1 MKTGNHINTAAGGS
15 RNCPHGF
22 SACNLNN
29 GRAILAALGQ
39 RLRPSP
45 PAGGEASVVGEEKS
59 SPSLFPGGL
68 P

>member
-1 MKTGNHINTAAGGS
+1 MKTRIHINTVAGGS
-15 RNCPHGF
+15 RNCPHGV
-22 SACNLNN
+22 SACNLDN

-39 RLRPSP
+39 RLCPSP

-59 SPSLFPGGL
+59 SPSLFPEEL